1 MPSSAGARPDRLT
14 LVLFLL
20 LALTWGS
27 SFLFIKVGLEG
38 LSPGQV
44 SLGRMLFGAVTLVGI
59 MLATRRAW
67 PRDPRIWGHLLVVGA
82 LLCSV
87 PFTLFA
93 WAEQFVPSGLASVYN
108 ATTPLMALLALPLI
122 FPAERLTISQR
133 IGVGVGALGIV
144 VVAAP
149 WRYFAAG
156 MTPEALWAQL
166 ALLGATAC
174 YGFGTVYTRRFV
186 SSSRLD
192 SIQIAALQM
201 VLGAG
206 LLILAAPFQALSP
219 MHLSWGVVAAIAAL
233 GIFGTGLAYVWM
245 TRVIRQWGAARASTV
260 TYLTPIVGV
269 ALGMLVLGE
278 TIHWHEPVGGVI
290 VILGILLAQGVVRT
304 SQKRTRGE
312 RDERAAE
319 VP

>member
-1 MPSSAGARPDRLT
+1 VSSPAGPGSDRLT
-14 LVLFLL
+14 PVLFLL

-44 SLGRMLFGAVTLVGI
+44 ALARMIFGAVTLVAI
-59 MLATRRAW
+59 MLVTRRAW

-82 LLCSV
+82 LLCSI

-122 FPAERLTISQR
+122 FPAERLTLGQR
-133 IGVGVGALGIV
+133 VGVGVGALGIIV
-144 VVAAP
+144 IAAP

-156 MTPEALWAQL
+156 MTSDALWAQL

-174 YGFGTVYTRRFV
+174 YGIGTVYTRRFV

-192 SIQIAALQM
+192 SIQIAAIQI
-201 VLGAG
+201 VLGTG
-206 LLILAAPFQALSP
+206 LLLLAAPFQALTP
-219 MHLSWGVVAAIAAL
+219 VDLSWQVVGAMAAL
-233 GIFGTGLAYVWM
+233 GILGTGLAYIWM
-245 TRVIRQWGAARASTV
+245 TRVIRLWGAARASTV
-260 TYLTPIVGV
+260 TYLTPVVGV

-278 TIHWHEPVGGVI
+278 TLHWHEPVGGAVVI
-290 VILGILLAQGVVRT
+290 VGILLAQGVIRLRPSRPVAGGPTT
-304 SQKRTRGE
+304 S
-312 RDERAAE
+312 
-319 VP
+319 

>member
-1 MPSSAGARPDRLT
+1 VSSPAVVRPDRLT
-14 LVLFLL
+14 VVLFLL

-44 SLGRMLFGAVTLVGI
+44 SLARMLFGSVTLVGI
-59 MLATRRAW
+59 MLVTHRAW
-67 PRDPRIWGHLLVVGA
+67 PRDLRIWGHLLVVGA
-82 LLCSV
+82 LLCAI

-122 FPAERLTISQR
+122 FPTERLTTVQR
-133 IGVGVGALGIV
+133 IGVVVGALGIII
-144 VVAAP
+144 VAAP

-156 MTPEALWAQL
+156 MTADALWAQL

-174 YGFGTVYTRRFV
+174 YGVGTVYTRRFV

-192 SIQIAALQM
+192 SIQIASVQI
-201 VLGAG
+201 VLGTG

-219 MHLSWGVVAAIAAL
+219 ISLNWSVVGAMAAL
-233 GIFGTGLAYVWM
+233 GILGTGLAYIWM
-245 TRVIRQWGAARASTV
+245 TRVIRRWGAARASTV
-260 TYLTPIVGV
+260 TYLTPVVGV
-269 ALGMLVLGE
+269 LLGMLVLGE
-278 TIHWHEPVGGVI
+278 TIHWHEPVGGAV
-290 VILGILLAQGVVRT
+290 VILGILLAQNVIRVRPKPTAAADASTT
-304 SQKRTRGE
+304 S
-312 RDERAAE
+312 
-319 VP
+319 